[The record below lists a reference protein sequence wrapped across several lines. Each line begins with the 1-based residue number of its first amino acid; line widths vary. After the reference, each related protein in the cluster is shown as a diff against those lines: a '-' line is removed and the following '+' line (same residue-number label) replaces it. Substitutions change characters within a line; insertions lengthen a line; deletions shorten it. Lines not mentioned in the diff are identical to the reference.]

1 MNKTLS
7 ELLTANIYQKI
18 NVKIGSI
25 KGNSFFYCGKGRDA
39 LSALSRSVDRIA
51 KKRLKM
57 ETEHLEE
64 RLENLD
70 KIYETRLKE
79 TIKRVN
85 TSKSKRYVNIE
96 KVKED
101 LEKSKA
107 RELKKLPK
115 EIEIRKQELEVHL
128 LDREVVEVIEG
139 ISPDEKPCRI
149 IYIKGHEKGAYW
161 TIDEYEN
168 KTGKYEDE

>member
-1 MNKTLS
+1 MSRTLN
-7 ELLTANIYQKI
+7 ELLNGNIYQRI
-18 NVKIGSI
+18 NVKIGSY
-25 KGNSFFYCGKGRDA
+25 KGNSFFYCGKGRDCIPT
-39 LSALSRSVDRIA
+39 LTRSIDRIT
-51 KKRLKM
+51 KKRLRM

-64 RLENLD
+64 RLNNLD
-70 KIYETRLKE
+70 KIYENRLKE

-85 TSKSKRYVNIE
+85 TSKSKRYVNIN

-101 LEKSKA
+101 LEKAKA

-115 EIEIRKQELEVHL
+115 EIEIRKQELQVHL

-139 ISPDEKPCRI
+139 ICPDEKPCRI